1 MDQIAQLISEFGFP
15 VVLALGMG
23 YFIFFVW
30 KFITTEL
37 KPQLGK
43 ASTELI
49 RLLDQIRMLDNDLIR
64 LQQKVD
70 TVLEYNETQK
80 IVQEAEEKKALKD
93 KMHELHKAEKEEIKE
108 VLTEEQREKMKA
120 MHHKKMEHKQKRTKA
135 PTAQPIKK
143 QPLEKE

>member
-1 MDQIAQLISEFGFP
+1 MDTIAQLISEFGFP

-37 KPQLGK
+37 KPQLSK

-70 TVLEYNETQK
+70 TVLEYKETQD
-80 IVQEAEEKKALKD
+80 IIQDAEEKKALRKTKND
-93 KMHELHKAEKEEIKE
+93 KK
-108 VLTEEQREKMKA
+108 
-120 MHHKKMEHKQKRTKA
+120 TKS
-135 PTAQPIKK
+135 TK
-143 QPLEKE
+143 

>member
-1 MDQIAQLISEFGFP
+1 MDKIAQLISEFGFP

-30 KFITTEL
+30 KFVTTEL

-43 ASTELI
+43 SSTELI

-70 TVLEYNETQK
+70 TVLEYKETQ
-80 IVQEAEEKKALKD
+80 EKRAL
-93 KMHELHKAEKEEIKE
+93 ES
-108 VLTEEQREKMKA
+108 
-120 MHHKKMEHKQKRTKA
+120 KKK
-135 PTAQPIKK
+135 
-143 QPLEKE
+143 